1 MNSDYNLAQYLF
13 LGGDEEEA
21 IDEHEQASNLI
32 SVRPGFSVVI
42 QNDFVEQITDL
53 REWLKTPWVVDN
65 NNNADI

>member
-13 LGGDEEEA
+13 LGG
-21 IDEHEQASNLI
+21 
-32 SVRPGFSVVI
+32 GGKMVVI

>member
-1 MNSDYNLAQYLF
+1 MWNFIFRVS
-13 LGGDEEEA
+13 DEEET